1 MPRVRVS
8 IVHDPNGSATKIR
21 SVLATRGRRL
31 LRGIHGRRYDAG
43 NMIKRPKIAI
53 VGAGGAVGSAVSQWA
68 AQKDLGDLVLIDL
81 KAGPAEGRAIDLAQC
96 GPYEG
101 FHSVNFVATDKA
113 EAMEGADVVVM
124 TAGVPRKP
132 GQSREELIN
141 INAGIVK
148 TICGDVKKYAPN
160 AVLIVVSNPLDAM
173 VFVAKQVTG
182 FPRER
187 VIGSA
192 GVLDSARFRFYL
204 AKAAGVSV
212 EDIQAIVLGAHTD
225 KDMVPILS
233 TAMIGNVPVSKF
245 LSPEKLNEVVENTK
259 KGGATLTGLIGT
271 SAWLAPGAGTCLM
284 VESIVRNQGRVL
296 PCSVELDG
304 EFGVKGAFVGVPVK
318 LTNKGAESVHEFE
331 LSASEKEAFGK
342 SVAANTELMN
352 IARGFLG

>member
-1 MPRVRVS
+1 MC
-8 IVHDPNGSATKIR
+8 A
-21 SVLATRGRRL
+21 AE
-31 LRGIHGRRYDAG
+31 RYDAG
-43 NMIKRPKIAI
+43 IMIKRPKIAI
-53 VGAGGAVGSAVSQWA
+53 IGAGGNVGAAVAQWA
-68 AQKDLGDLVLIDL
+68 VTKELGDLVLIDL
-81 KAGPAEGRAIDLAQC
+81 KVGPAEGRALDLTQC
-96 GPYEG
+96 GPWEG
-101 FHSVNFVATDKA
+101 FTNTYVASDKA
-113 EAMEGADVVVM
+113 EAMAGADVVVM

-148 TICGDVKKYAPN
+148 GICGDVKKYAPD
-160 AVLIVVSNPLDAM
+160 AILIVVSNPLDAM

-192 GVLDSARFRFYL
+192 GVLDSARFRTYL
-204 AKAAGVSV
+204 ALAAGVSV
-212 EDIQAIVLGAHTD
+212 EDVQAIVLGAHTD
-225 KDMVPILS
+225 KDMVPITS

-245 LSPEKLNEVVENTK
+245 LSPEKLTEVVENTK

-284 VESIVRNQGRVL
+284 IEAIVRNQGRIL
-296 PCSVELDG
+296 PCSVELNG

-318 LTNKGAESVHEFE
+318 LTAKGAESVHEFD
-331 LSASEKEAFGK
+331 LSDAEKEAFGK